1 MLRLVNVNTR
11 SERTDASDMWQGAVA
26 GAIGG
31 TIASS
36 AMVVF
41 NRLIAAT
48 GFAEEDRGRRD
59 QHRRVDAKPNDADGT
74 ISDEPATE
82 KAASN
87 IAEAVTGRPLDEEE
101 KRTYGPVVHHA
112 FGAVMGALYGAAAAR
127 VPQLAAGGGLP
138 YGAFVWMTSAEA
150 GLPLTGL
157 SRRPDA
163 YPWTRH
169 AASLASHLAYGATL
183 EAVRRIMTRR

>member
-1 MLRLVNVNTR
+1 MDSDHTHASNVWR
-11 SERTDASDMWQGAVA
+11 GAAA
-26 GAIGG
+26 GALGG
-31 TIASS
+31 AIASS

-41 NRLIAAT
+41 NHLLAAS
-48 GFAEEDRGRRD
+48 GFAREDRGRRK

-87 IAEAVTGRPLDEEE
+87 IAEAVTGRPLDEED
-101 KRTYGPVVHHA
+101 KRTYGPIVHHA
-112 FGAVMGALYGAAAAR
+112 FGAAMGALYGAAAAR

-138 YGAFVWMTSAEA
+138 FGVFVWITSAEA
-150 GLPLTGL
+150 GLPLTNL

-169 AASLASHLAYGATL
+169 AASLVSHFAYGATT
-183 EAVRRIMTRR
+183 EAVRRVMTRR